1 METRVTSAHG
11 DIAVYRDLEV
21 LRDYHYL
28 QLQDTKVHREYLG
41 PEGIRDNRVPGGIRD
56 SRVNRVQVSKD
67 HRVSKDH
74 KETQAHWDLRAQED
88 TRVDGSMT
96 L

>member
-21 LRDYHYL
+21 LRDYRYL
-28 QLQDTKVHREYLG
+28 QVQDTKVHREYLG
-41 PEGIRDNRVPGGIRD
+41 PEGIRDNRDPEGIKD
-56 SRVNRVQVSKD
+56 SKVNRVLEFKD
-67 HRVSKDH
+67 HRVSKDPR
-74 KETQAHWDLRAQED
+74 EIQANWDLRAQED
-88 TRVDGSMT
+88 TRVD